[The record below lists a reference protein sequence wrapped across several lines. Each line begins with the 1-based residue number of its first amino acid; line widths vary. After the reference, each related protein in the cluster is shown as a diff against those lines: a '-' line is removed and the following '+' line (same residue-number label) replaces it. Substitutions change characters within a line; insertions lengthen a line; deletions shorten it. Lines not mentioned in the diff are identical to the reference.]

1 MGRYRSSP
9 RCGHCWEQGHTKRGC
24 PTYRAKA
31 ENWLAENPE
40 AEGYEKPYWVREV
53 EGYKNMGKNR
63 KCSWCSEQGHNK
75 RSCPQRKDA
84 TAKNISKNKEW
95 RAQVLE
101 KLKGMGLG
109 EGALVSDHR
118 SADRLYL
125 VLNMQWDKINLTGS
139 SDAFAPHAE
148 YSKYHYKSG
157 QTYPEITLCRVRNN
171 HKTTTYMPMLKDD
184 QGRELMYY
192 GGNSLN
198 IVSPAEPKPPS
209 GWVDDE
215 SWAKGLF

>member
-40 AEGYEKPYWVREV
+40 AESYDKPYWVREV
-53 EGYKNMGKNR
+53 EGYKNIGKNR

-84 TAKNISKNKEW
+84 SAKNISKNKEW
-95 RAQVLE
+95 RAQILE
-101 KLKGMGLG
+101 KLKEMGLG
-109 EGALVSDHR
+109 EGALV
-118 SADRLYL
+118 ADSRKAERLYL

-139 SDAFAPHAE
+139 SESAAGHAE

-157 QTYPEITLCRVRNN
+157 QTYPEIILCRVRNN
-171 HKTTTYMPMLKDD
+171 HKTSVYMPMLKDD

-192 GGNSLN
+192 GGNNLD